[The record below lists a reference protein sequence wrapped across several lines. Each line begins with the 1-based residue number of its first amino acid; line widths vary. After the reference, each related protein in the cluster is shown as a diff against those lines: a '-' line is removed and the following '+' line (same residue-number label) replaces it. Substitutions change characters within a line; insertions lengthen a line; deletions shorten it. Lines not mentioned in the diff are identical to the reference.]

1 MSGFK
6 MESPQLQVGVDIE
19 FAKSKG
25 VEPELLLMETLRFEF
40 GARTYYDEENG
51 IIRYQLPNIEP
62 IFYSRVYGDETTIF
76 IVMGSATLLT
86 SHRTPSIPQ

>member
-1 MSGFK
+1 MAKFK
-6 MESPQLQVGVDIE
+6 MDSPDLQIGIDIQ

-40 GARTYYDEENG
+40 GAKTYYDEENG
-51 IIRYQLPNIEP
+51 IIRYQLPNLEP
-62 IFYSRVYGDETTIF
+62 VFYSRIYGDETTVF
-76 IVMGSATLLT
+76 IVMGSASLLT